1 MYKAAKIR
9 TMEVIMNREVSLRQI
24 TFMYLFISISS
35 ILRQIPEALAS
46 DAGRS
51 GYLSPIW
58 SVVATVPL
66 TAIVILLLKSYPGLN
81 LYEIMV
87 QLWGKFLS
95 KVIILAYLLWIL
107 LGIIAKVTIYSLT
120 LQFTLM
126 PKTRSDFFMV
136 ILAILVFY
144 ALIRGMKTIFRF
156 SELTLSSI
164 LLLFAIMFLCAIG
177 RIRSDYLLPVSTINL
192 KDTVVASKHVIAV
205 GGNIIIALFFADKFG
220 ISVTKEQY
228 RKLWFGILTF
238 TVLTFVITLFTFG
251 ISGTSLT
258 SNLPFP
264 FYITVK
270 SISFFNIFE
279 RFEVLVTLICILSDF
294 AAICIFAILLLRCFQ
309 WLFNL
314 QECNSLYMP
323 LTVIIFYMT
332 YYISS
337 TQFEFNY
344 LYRYIIVN
352 LNLIFEYA
360 IPLLLTI
367 LCLVKRKKIKK
378 QY

>member
-1 MYKAAKIR
+1 
-9 TMEVIMNREVSLRQI
+9 MNREVSLRQI

-35 ILRQIPEALAS
+35 VLRQIPEALAS

-81 LYEIMV
+81 IYEIMV
-87 QLWGKFLS
+87 QLFGKFLS
-95 KVIILAYLLWIL
+95 KIVIFSYLIWIL
-107 LGIIAKVTIYSLT
+107 LGITAKVTSYSLT

-126 PKTRSDFFMV
+126 PKTRADFFMV
-136 ILAILVFY
+136 VMAILVFY
-144 ALIRGMKTIFRF
+144 ALLRGMKTIFRF
-156 SELTLSSI
+156 SELTLSSVLI
-164 LLLFAIMFLCAIG
+164 LFAIMFICAIG
-177 RIRSDYLLPVSTINL
+177 RIRSDYLLPLSTINL
-192 KDTVVASKHVIAV
+192 KNTVIASKHVIAV

-220 ISVTKEQY
+220 ISVAKEQF

-238 TVLTFVITLFTFG
+238 TVFVFIITLFTFG

-294 AAICIFAILLLRCFQ
+294 AAISIFAILLLRCFT

-314 QECNSLYMP
+314 QECAVLYIP
-323 LTVIIFYMT
+323 LTVIIFYLT

-360 IPLLLTI
+360 IPFLLAV
-367 LCLVKRKKIKK
+367 LCLIKRKNIKK